1 MKNMKVWMKY
11 LIGVVIGVLAAVFLP
26 WNNITGS
33 SIITFITELC
43 IRFGR
48 YLVVPLIFTTAIVSI
63 NKLRLSSL
71 VLKTSVWTFSII
83 ILSSLLLTVVGLF
96 SVLIVKLPR
105 IPITVDV
112 TSEIASID
120 IKGLLTSLLPQSAF
134 QTLLEGSFLLVSFL
148 FAILIGWTC
157 YSDQNTFKIIYNF
170 ADACSQLFYK
180 LSSAFSEILS
190 ILIIAIMCYWTI
202 NFRAAFATG
211 IYTPMIALFIVDFV
225 IIVGIIYPI
234 IVRYVCREPHP
245 YRVLYAGLAPMLIG
259 FISGDENFS
268 LPVSIRHGKESLG
281 IKRRS
286 SGFTYPLFSIFA
298 RGGSALVAAISFVLI
313 WRSYSSLKLPF
324 EDIALIFSVCFGLS
338 FLLGNLPSGGA
349 FVLLTIICQTYG
361 KGFENSFLL
370 LKPAMIIICSFSSL
384 FNVATSFFGSYIVAA
399 KTGMVEHHQLFRFI

>member
-1 MKNMKVWMKY
+1 MKVWMKY
-11 LIGVVIGVLAAVFLP
+11 LIGMVIGVLAAILLP

-63 NKLRLSSL
+63 NKLRLSNL
-71 VLKTSVWTFSII
+71 VLKTSIWTFAII
-83 ILSSLLLTVVGLF
+83 VISSLLLTVIGLV

-112 TSEIASID
+112 TTEIASID
-120 IKGLLTSLLPQSAF
+120 IKSLLLSLFPQSAF
-134 QTLLEGSFLLVSFL
+134 QTLENGTFLLVSFL
-148 FAILIGWTC
+148 FALMIGWTC
-157 YSDQNTFKIIYNF
+157 YSDQNTFKPIYNL
-170 ADACSQLFYK
+170 AYASSQLFYK
-180 LSSAFSEILS
+180 LSSAFSEVLS

-202 NFRAAFATG
+202 SFRAAFATG
-211 IYTPMIALFIVDFV
+211 IYTPMIALFVVDFV
-225 IIVGIIYPI
+225 IIVGVIYPI
-234 IVRYVCREPHP
+234 VVRYVCREPHP
-245 YRVLYAGLAPMLIG
+245 YRVLYAAFAPMFIG

-268 LPVSIRHGKESLG
+268 LPVAIRHGKDSLG

-286 SGFTYPLFSIFA
+286 SGFTFPLFSIFA

-338 FLLGNLPSGGA
+338 FLLGNLPTGGA
-349 FVLLTIICQTYG
+349 FVLLTILCQTYG
-361 KGFENSFLL
+361 KGLKTSFLL

-384 FNVATSFFGSYIVAA
+384 FNIATAFFGSYIVAA
-399 KTGMVEHHQLFRFI
+399 KTNMVEHHQLFRFI